1 MPPTL
6 STPVAVV
13 MILSLLLGC
22 INQIVQTGGLFGQIT
37 PPKAWLPEFTIA
49 ASFLGGVVAYFSG
62 LSPLV
67 LDASSIFYAVAAGVT
82 ALLTSSA
89 PAIAVHAH
97 YVVPS
102 QARALRLAARKPAG
116 TIVTAPPAPPPV
128 QT

>member
-13 MILSLLLGC
+13 MILSLVLGC
-22 INQIVQTGGLFGQIT
+22 VNQIVQTGSLFGQVIV
-37 PPKAWLPEFTIA
+37 PKAWLPDFTIA
-49 ASFLGGVVAYFSG
+49 ASFLGGVVAYFGG

-67 LDASSIFYAVAAGVT
+67 LNESSIFYAVAAGVT
-82 ALLTSSA
+82 ALLASSV

-97 YVVPS
+97 YVIPS
-102 QARALRLAARKPAG
+102 QMRAMHAALKAKNA
-116 TIVTAPPAPPPV
+116 VTAPPPPPV